1 MSIEK
6 QQWIKASLT
15 EITEQVHQADSVEK
29 FARTLLETL
38 CPMMMAGTAL
48 VYLKDDKSSQI
59 KGVAGYG
66 TIENDAG
73 EIAFA
78 AGEGLVGEAL
88 RTRKLVILDQIPAN
102 YPRIQSGI
110 GASAP
115 HTIVIVPIIMD
126 QVPSLFIELGLVGD
140 LSEQRRELLNEL
152 PQVLAPHIGILFRNV
167 HTKELLEAT
176 VKQAANLEA
185 TSLALQEAKEAAES
199 AAKTKSDFLANM
211 SHEIR
216 TPMNAVIGMSH
227 LALRTDLS
235 IQQRNYLTKI
245 KDAGQHLLGII
256 NDILDYSKIEAGK
269 FAIEKTEFDLEKV
282 FHNIANIL
290 SEKANAKGLELIFN
304 IEEDVPRFLI
314 GDPLR
319 IGQILLNYGSNA
331 IKFTEVGEIF
341 IAVSVQAL
349 EGQDIVLRF
358 EVRDT
363 GIGMTDAQ
371 KALLF
376 QSFQQADMSTTRKYG
391 GTGLSLAISK
401 RLAEL
406 MGGAVGVESE
416 YRRGSLFW
424 FTARTVV
431 VGSDGNARALHP
443 DLRGLRVMVV
453 DDNESARLVL
463 TDVLNTLSFKVTA
476 VSSGPEALRELRTAD
491 GVGKPYALVYLDWR
505 MPEMDGLQTAMRIND
520 LTLTLPPGMIMLT
533 AYDREEVREHASQL
547 GIREGMTKPITP
559 SSLFDATMEVMN
571 NTLRYGGNEVAAH
584 GVMTVHDDAGHTF
597 SGERILLV
605 EDNEDNQEVV
615 LGLLRETGL
624 QIDIAE
630 NGKIA
635 LEKIGQTDYMLVFMD
650 MQMPVMDG
658 LEATRQIRKNPALE
672 SIPIVAMTANAMQ
685 QDQDACLEAGMDDFI
700 AKPID
705 PEQLIQV
712 LRRWLPPHF
721 EVSMEKPSAD
731 TPLAQGDPIKGL
743 DMNQGLRRVLG
754 KKEVYWSLLRRF
766 ILGQA
771 DAPLKIRSAVGM
783 GHLKEAEL
791 IAHTVK
797 GLAGNIGAIGVQ
809 RSAETL
815 EQALRGGKERST
827 VMRTLGEFSADLG
840 RIVASITAALPS
852 DTSFTDEKPAD
863 TVNEPVVDRIR
874 QGAIRSRL
882 EALLKDGDA
891 SATDFLAANRDVLQA
906 LLQEQYDAL
915 QDKVEGFDFDAAL
928 AILKSKT

>member
-1 MSIEK
+1 VAKVSIEK

-152 PQVLAPHIGILFRNV
+152 PQVIAPHIGILFRNV

-216 TPMNAVIGMSH
+216 TPMNAIMGLTH
-227 LALRTDLS
+227 LL
-235 IQQRNYLTKI
+235 QRDATSQRQKTQLAKI
-245 KDAGQHLLGII
+245 NDAAAHLLGII
-256 NDILDYSKIEAGK
+256 NDILDFSKIEAG
-269 FAIEKTEFDLEKV
+269 
-282 FHNIANIL
+282 
-290 SEKANAKGLELIFN
+290 
-304 IEEDVPRFLI
+304 
-314 GDPLR
+314 
-319 IGQILLNYGSNA
+319 
-331 IKFTEVGEIF
+331 
-341 IAVSVQAL
+341 
-349 EGQDIVLRF
+349 
-358 EVRDT
+358 
-363 GIGMTDAQ
+363 
-371 KALLF
+371 
-376 QSFQQADMSTTRKYG
+376 
-391 GTGLSLAISK
+391 
-401 RLAEL
+401 
-406 MGGAVGVESE
+406 
-416 YRRGSLFW
+416 
-424 FTARTVV
+424 
-431 VGSDGNARALHP
+431 
-443 DLRGLRVMVV
+443 
-453 DDNESARLVL
+453 
-463 TDVLNTLSFKVTA
+463 
-476 VSSGPEALRELRTAD
+476 
-491 GVGKPYALVYLDWR
+491 R